1 MWQNTYS
8 DFITTTTEVSS
19 SIAGSMSGALKEPL
33 FAAMTIYIILYGW
46 AVIRGSIQEPVMDFM
61 FRAMKMLV
69 VWTLVV
75 SAGEYTSWVGSTIT
89 SGVPEFID
97 QLAGGHGGNKIP
109 ADAIFR
115 ESGRMAEE
123 VQKFYASQG
132 VSGKITGALYW
143 AIMMGAGTVVAAI
156 VFAVSLLVTLGLTM
170 MASIGP
176 LFIAFALFDFSRGWF
191 FSWLAQ
197 ILNFGVLKLLVYVL
211 GLVLIAM
218 LQNAVEQSSVL
229 SAGAAMFFF
238 IGILTASFFMFFLLP
253 SLASALSSGAH
264 ASTGMA
270 QRWTERQLG
279 LLSNKNG
286 GGGDGDRGNA
296 GSASKR

>member
-1 MWQNTYS
+1 MWQNIYS

-97 QLAGGHGGNKIP
+97 QLAGGQGGNKIP

-253 SLASALSSGAH
+253 SLASALSSGAQ